1 LAKEWIKES
10 ETCEKKLNALVK
22 ELEQHQIVKVGLFIR
37 KTAGIEK

>member
-10 ETCEKKLNALVK
+10 ETGEKKLNYLVK
-22 ELEQHQIVKVGLFIR
+22 EFEQHQIVKVGLFIR